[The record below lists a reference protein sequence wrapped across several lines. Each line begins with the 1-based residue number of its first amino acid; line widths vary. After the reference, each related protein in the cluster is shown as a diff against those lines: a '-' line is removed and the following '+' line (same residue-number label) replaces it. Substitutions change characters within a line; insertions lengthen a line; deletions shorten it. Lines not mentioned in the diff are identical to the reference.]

1 MDYINKKK
9 LGGTPSL
16 WGSNDG
22 CMSSSDIIS
31 DIISVLQINHNS
43 KPM

>member
-31 DIISVLQINHNS
+31 VLQINHNS